1 MAIVYSNDKIYRNLQ
16 EQVLK
21 NAQDIEIL
29 KEKPSLKIIIVEEL
43 PETGEEGILYLVPKN
58 PDPDTGDADSYDEY
72 VWLSES
78 ETYELVG
85 TTAIDLQNLTSP
97 IYVTTEN
104 KPEGLSYG
112 LRITNNGWTSDL
124 QQEGGAKL
132 ELTGTAVN
140 VTGNLITSGQV
151 VIGATGY
158 DIKKDSTNLVIE
170 ADGNP
175 VKVRGTLLPN
185 TGGTYDLGNVS
196 TKWNGVYTNQLN
208 FGDNAT
214 INKDSSNRVN
224 INNGGDAKLKIGAS
238 ETICKGSFSPDQDG
252 MYALGRSALRWTA
265 VYASSLANDYSA
277 LQIRGKT
284 GVNISCDNGSA
295 IRPSTDSQID
305 LGTSSAKWRNVYID
319 NLIRTDLTPIPVD
332 IIATKP
338 DYDTPDVWASG
349 TLGSG
354 TGQDTIDLSIVGMP
368 DDGLYMF
375 TYGNAQCFIALTST
389 MIQNASLYPMRCP
402 CPVLEESGGSIEGNT
417 GNLKIS
423 RNSDILTIQVASTI
437 TGSATSTNGWGW
449 QLIKV
454 M

>member
-29 KEKPSLKIIIVEEL
+29 KEKPSLKIVIVEEL
-43 PETGEEGILYLVPKN
+43 PEVGEEGILYLVPKD
-58 PDPDTGDADSYDEY
+58 PDPDTGDTDSYDEY

-112 LRITNNGWTSDL
+112 LRIKNNGWTSDL

-140 VTGNLITSGQV
+140 VTGDLTTSGKIQV
-151 VIGATGY
+151 GASGY
-158 DIKKDSTNLVIE
+158 NIKKDGTNMVLE

-175 VKVRGTLLPN
+175 VKVRGTILPN
-185 TGGTYDLGNVS
+185 SGGTYDLGNVS
-196 TKWNGVYTNQLN
+196 TKWNGIYLNQLN

-214 INKDSSNRVN
+214 ITKDSSNRIN
-224 INNGGDAKLKIGAS
+224 LNNGGVTRIKVGGVDSTYCVANWN
-238 ETICKGSFSPDQDG
+238 PDTDG
-252 MYALGRSALRWTA
+252 TYSLGKDNMRWTD
-265 VYASSLANDYSA
+265 VNTSKVSNDYSN
-277 LQIRGKT
+277 LQLLGNPGITIQMAEGAAMVPSRNNSNKIGSESARFNIVFT
-284 GVNISCDNGSA
+284 TTISDATNYVNVSD
-295 IRPSTDSQID
+295 
-305 LGTSSAKWRNVYID
+305 
-319 NLIRTDLTPIPVD
+319 
-332 IIATKP
+332 IATKP
-338 DYDTPDVWASG
+338 DYDNPNVWASG
-349 TLGSG
+349 TLSAG
-354 TGQDTIDLSIVGMP
+354 DAEANIDLSIVGMP

-375 TYGNAQCFIALTST
+375 TYGNAQCFIAITST

-402 CPVLEESGGSIEGNT
+402 CPVLKESGGVITGNT

-423 RNSDILTIQVASTI
+423 RASDILTIKVASTVN
-437 TGSATSTNGWGW
+437 GSATSTNGWGY
-449 QLIKV
+449 QFIKV